1 MLKGFGRR
9 GHVQV
14 VPKQNKFEASIEDS
28 PEFRRERFSI
38 LYNDLYDDLWR
49 YVQRR
54 SINTEEARDTLSE
67 VFLVAWRRLEDIP
80 AGKEARLWLFGVAR
94 NLVKTSWRKR
104 KRSGDLL
111 VRIGS
116 EMSTKGTTDE
126 ELDNSGVLKIV
137 NALQFLSEN
146 DQEIL
151 RLLAWEN
158 LSHKEISVVLGCSE
172 NAVAIRIRRA
182 RVRLMKVLQSEKSF
196 SEINNLKEIAERFSP
211 ETTSS
216 S

>member
-1 MLKGFGRR
+1 M
-9 GHVQV
+9 
-14 VPKQNKFEASIEDS
+14 PKQNKFEASIEDS
-28 PEFRRERFSI
+28 PEFRRERFRI

-80 AGKEARLWLFGVAR
+80 AGNEARLWLFGVAR

-116 EMSTKGTTDE
+116 EMSTRVTTDE

-137 NALQFLSEN
+137 KALQFLSEN

>member
-1 MLKGFGRR
+1 MPQEKGFETSLTER
-9 GHVQV
+9 
-14 VPKQNKFEASIEDS
+14 
-28 PEFRRERFSI
+28 PEFLRERFRV
-38 LYNDLYDDLWR
+38 LYDDLYEDLWR
-49 YVQRR
+49 YIQRR
-54 SINTEEARDTLSE
+54 SISTEEARDILSE
-67 VFLVAWRRLEDIP
+67 VFLVAWKRLEDVP
-80 AGKEARLWLFGVAR
+80 VGKEARLWLFGVAR
-94 NLVKTSWRKR
+94 NLLKASWRKR
-104 KRSGDLL
+104 KRSKDLV
-111 VRIGS
+111 VRIGN
-116 EMSTKGTTDE
+116 EISTRGNTDT

-137 NALQFLSEN
+137 KALQFLSEN

-151 RLLAWEN
+151 RLVAWEK
-158 LSHKEISVVLGCSE
+158 LSHKEISVVIGCSE